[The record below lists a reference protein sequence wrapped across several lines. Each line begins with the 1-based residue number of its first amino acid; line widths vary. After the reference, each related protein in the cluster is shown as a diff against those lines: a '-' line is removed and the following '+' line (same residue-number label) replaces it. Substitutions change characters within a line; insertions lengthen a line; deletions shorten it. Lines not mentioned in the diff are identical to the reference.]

1 MTMVYSNIMRLG
13 GSMRVILNILM
24 ALALVGVFAACTT
37 TGSQMNSGQNEQAQ
51 YQEPDYYL
59 DFDDIM
65 IPKEISYVSDQ
76 SYKLDNA
83 KFRAAIMKFKGRVEI
98 PELVQYFLNNM
109 VKDNWKLISNNKAS
123 ASYVLNFEK
132 YNKSCVIQID
142 DSFATATT
150 TIFAVE
156 VKDDKAFKGK

>member
-1 MTMVYSNIMRLG
+1 MRTLIKFLLPLMIIGVLG
-13 GSMRVILNILM
+13 
-24 ALALVGVFAACTT
+24 ACTT
-37 TGSQMNSGQNEQAQ
+37 TGTSSSNANTGQPPEAQ

-65 IPKEISYVSDQ
+65 IPKEIDYIDDG

-83 KFRAAIMKFKGRVEI
+83 KFRASIMKFKGRVEI
-98 PELVQYFLNNM
+98 LELVQYFINNM
-109 VKDNWKLISNNKAS
+109 AKDNWTLVSNNKAS
-123 ASYVLNFEK
+123 TSHIMNFEK

-142 DSFATATT
+142 DTFATATT

-156 VKDDKAFKGK
+156 VKDSDADPKKK

>member
-1 MTMVYSNIMRLG
+1 MRFFIKLLLPLLIVA
-13 GSMRVILNILM
+13 M
-24 ALALVGVFAACTT
+24 FAGCTT
-37 TGSQMNSGQNEQAQ
+37 TGTSSSVDKSGQDAEAR

-65 IPKEISYVSDQ
+65 IPKEIDYVNDD

-83 KFRAAIMKFKGRVEI
+83 KFRASIMKFKGRVEVL
-98 PELVQYFLNNM
+98 ELVQYFVNNM
-109 VKDNWKLISNNKAS
+109 TKDNWTLISNNKAS
-123 ASYVLNFEK
+123 SVHVMNFEK

-142 DSFATATT
+142 DSFATSTT

-156 VKDDKAFKGK
+156 VKDTGDLKRK